1 MTVKKKI
8 HEILQIKK
16 QKCGY
21 FKEFWNLNEFV
32 IVILSIVS
40 MAMFGMRTLFTT
52 LAIKDVHETE
62 MAGFVNFNT
71 LAQWNEIYASIVA
84 AIMFCASL
92 KFLKLLRFNRRVGM
106 LAATLRLVLREL
118 SVRIRKSTNFIS
130 NTFRLNILKVL
141 Y

>member
-1 MTVKKKI
+1 
-8 HEILQIKK
+8 
-16 QKCGY
+16 
-21 FKEFWNLNEFV
+21 
-32 IVILSIVS
+32 

-84 AIMFCASL
+84 AIVFCASL